1 MYEENAK
8 IQFDE
13 LKNKPDALILGIESS
28 CDETAAAV
36 VRGGREVLS
45 NVIASQIEI
54 HRRFGGVVP
63 EVASRNHTL
72 ALPNIIDQALKEAGV
87 TASDLDGVAV
97 TFGAGLIGALLVGV
111 SAAKAYAYAI
121 NKPLIAVNHI
131 EAHVSANFIADK
143 TQIGR
148 AHV

>member
-1 MYEENAK
+1 MSSPISYERNNIRINMYEENAK

-54 HRRFGGVVP
+54 HRRFGGVV
-63 EVASRNHTL
+63 
-72 ALPNIIDQALKEAGV
+72 
-87 TASDLDGVAV
+87 
-97 TFGAGLIGALLVGV
+97 
-111 SAAKAYAYAI
+111 
-121 NKPLIAVNHI
+121 
-131 EAHVSANFIADK
+131 
-143 TQIGR
+143 QIGR